1 MMTVF
6 TLAGKY
12 LIHALVVCAWM
23 ALSSAE
29 ITECL
34 TLTYT
39 PSSCSGVIQATGCTA
54 SVEVV
59 SNVSMTTFITR
70 NDLSHT
76 TRYLFFSKC
85 NSTMD
90 VHLLNSNVSFNLN
103 NNTFR
108 IQAMNLSVSWV
119 KFQNGSLVAGGAVLV
134 PELSVFELDHAIL
147 ESETGY
153 EQASL
158 TIIGTFIVCLYYCV
172 VLDNTCHS
180 GTINLYHS
188 KVDIDTFIRTIS
200 DVKMAGTIVVPLPRR
215 LTFDSRVSILRPT
228 RDTSV
233 QWVLVILGELT
244 VSTRAE
250 VHFAQGKVFVASN
263 ATLVLNGTASF
274 EALSLG
280 TDYFMNGGIK
290 QPSTR
295 TCVTGSGAFST
306 LLRSKAGYELAIYEI
321 FCEISAS
328 VSFVFNQITKR
339 PRSRFE
345 ADDEITDFLSTELT
359 LLIGLNSF
367 TANFDSAQQGNKLG
381 FKVKIENI
389 NNGTFLD
396 LRINNIYATYLSLV
410 GSIKI
415 SETILFYVHR
425 LDVLGSGT
433 GALVTKGEVPTYCS
447 RHLNRLFVTCFR
459 ND

>member
-1 MMTVF
+1 M
-6 TLAGKY
+6 
-12 LIHALVVCAWM
+12 
-23 ALSSAE
+23 
-29 ITECL
+29 
-34 TLTYT
+34 
-39 PSSCSGVIQATGCTA
+39 
-54 SVEVV
+54 
-59 SNVSMTTFITR
+59 
-70 NDLSHT
+70 
-76 TRYLFFSKC
+76 
-85 NSTMD
+85 
-90 VHLLNSNVSFNLN
+90 
-103 NNTFR
+103 
-108 IQAMNLSVSWV
+108 
-119 KFQNGSLVAGGAVLV
+119 
-134 PELSVFELDHAIL
+134 
-147 ESETGY
+147 
-153 EQASL
+153 
-158 TIIGTFIVCLYYCV
+158 
-172 VLDNTCHS
+172 S

-188 KVDIDTFIRTIS
+188 KVDIDTFIRTSS
-200 DVKMAGTIVVPLPRR
+200 DVKLGGTIVVPLPRR

-250 VHFAQGKVFVASN
+250 VHFAQGKVYVATN
-263 ATLVLNGTASF
+263 ATLVLDGIASF

-295 TCVTGSGAFST
+295 TCVTGSGTFST

-321 FCEISAS
+321 FCDLSTS
-328 VSFVFNQITKR
+328 VSFIFNQITQE

-345 ADDEITDFLSTELT
+345 AENEMTFFWSTELT

-381 FKVKIENI
+381 FKVKIENR
-389 NNGTFLD
+389 NNGTTLD

-415 SETILFYVHR
+415 SETNFFYVHR

-433 GALVTKGEVPTYCS
+433 GALVTKGEVPTYCYRYFES
-447 RHLNRLFVTCFR
+447 PAR
-459 ND
+459 NFFQE